1 MGKEASRNHLR
12 RKQGKRERPMAR
24 PAQRAARENSRAKR
38 GGEAVRGMS
47 RHLGGTTIRAS
58 PELRR
63 GGGDRPEVSYCTQLV
78 AAARL
83 RSFARLLL
91 TLGALAIA
99 DSRLSV
105 VS

>member
-1 MGKEASRNHLR
+1 
-12 RKQGKRERPMAR
+12 MAR
-24 PAQRAARENSRAKR
+24 PAQRAAKENSRAKR

-58 PELRR
+58 PELRQ
-63 GGGDRPEVSYCTQLV
+63 GGDRPEVSYCTQLV

-91 TLGALAIA
+91 TRSLAIA
-99 DSRLSV
+99 DLPS
-105 VS
+105 